1 MYQYL
6 EEELDQ
12 LKARILKMG
21 SLVEEQIST
30 AIKGLLEG
38 DTSVIQKVSDG
49 DEQVDK
55 YDVKIDKHCQ
65 RIFALTQPV
74 AIDLRFIMTALKM
87 NNDLERMGDIAVNI
101 AHKIEPLSNHKD
113 LLLEFKVDEMAA
125 VVQRIVKGSIDSF
138 VNIDTELAVEVIK
151 LDDVVDDF
159 EKSMF
164 DELVNKMKS
173 DPDLIEPCSHILSLS
188 KNLERLADHATNV
201 AEDVIFLTDAKFIK
215 HKKNIDKYAHPPKE
229 DDDLSNDSGD
239 SINSNDDKPSNDNPE
254 K

>member
-12 LKARILKMG
+12 LKARIIKMG

-38 DTSVIQKVSDG
+38 DISVVQKVTDG

-55 YDVKIDKHCQ
+55 FDVKIDKHCQ

-74 AIDLRFIMTALKM
+74 AVDLRLIMTALKI

-101 AHKIEPLSNHKD
+101 AHRIEPLANHKD
-113 LLLEFKVDEMAA
+113 LLLEFKIDEMAA

-138 VNIDTELAVEVIK
+138 VNIDTELAVEIIK
-151 LDDVVDDF
+151 LDDVVDDM
-159 EKSMF
+159 EKDMF
-164 DELVNKMKS
+164 DAVVERMRQDSN
-173 DPDLIEPCSHILSLS
+173 LIEACSYILSLA
-188 KNLERLADHATNV
+188 KNFERLADHATNV

-215 HKKNIDKYAHPPKE
+215 HKKNIDKYAHPPKQV
-229 DDDLSNDSGD
+229 DDLSDDDNLSDETSDDSGD
-239 SINSNDDKPSNDNPE
+239 SAD
-254 K
+254 